1 MDKDEFEDNWNKIRS
16 QSKIWW
22 GLITDFDLEQVAKAD
37 DKFFEYVSILQLK
50 YGLVRQ
56 AAKAEIARH
65 LTEYEAIEKV
75 ALETVDPR

>member
-22 GLITDFDLEQVAKAD
+22 SLIADFDLEQVAKTD

-50 YGLVRQ
+50 YGLGRQ

-65 LTEYEAIEKV
+65 LTEYEAMEKV
-75 ALETVDPR
+75 VLETVDPR